1 MVFCCLR
8 FPPKNEQKQV
18 DLRHHSS
25 KVEFFHSYFGGNQR
39 HQKPLS
45 KLSDLYNDHALIHS
59 TCVRY
64 VKKPRRY
71 SSLKQHSKFQ
81 RTHWLLM
88 LCTKVFLR
96 HIKGMFREYVSEN
109 IRKADGWKRCLNC
122 RVTFHF
128 PIFLVKGNSSQ

>member
-1 MVFCCLR
+1 MALIRYTVVERVYIGNSKLFSKHL
-8 FPPKNEQKQV
+8 
-18 DLRHHSS
+18 DLRYHSS
-25 KVEFFHSYFGGNQR
+25 KVEFFRSFFGGNQR

-81 RTHWLLM
+81 RIHWLLM

-109 IRKADGWKRCLNC
+109 IRKADG
-122 RVTFHF
+122 
-128 PIFLVKGNSSQ
+128 